1 MNLKYI
7 LKRKKEIMA
16 KVQNVELS
24 YNDIFHAIQSSEKIQ
39 KSLDRQLELQKEI
52 EKYRDAQSAHRIR
65 NPFLRLVNE
74 FLKNTLGIDLSPAPA
89 IPEDLKKEFN
99 EQKKMFDT
107 AARDVL
113 NTIRKMEY
121 VRMVQLGISQTDA
134 KNLVKKYRISE
145 PEKFKELIL
154 GEYETD
160 YREAMKNNETPI
172 KYTNLREWEIEEKN
186 LRKTTVRDDCMR
198 LAHKL
203 QLNLVTSDRTL
214 DSEGNYHQNFVYD
227 VNETHIEG
235 DLYSPEDTNKLREEL
250 DDVSHT
256 VDRMLNKDFKDILPK
271 IKELEEHAKDAGCF
285 LQISKDGVLSLSY
298 FDEMGDE
305 HVPYSVSLDGN
316 ESVFFEECLANIG
329 IREQEIEKSLN
340 DNDYNVLE
348 YEDISPA
355 SNLEENLDQWD
366 SGQSDGDNR
375 FIDPDMLYDI
385 ADDMD
390 DLAP

>member
-1 MNLKYI
+1 
-7 LKRKKEIMA
+7 
-16 KVQNVELS
+16 
-24 YNDIFHAIQSSEKIQ
+24 
-39 KSLDRQLELQKEI
+39 
-52 EKYRDAQSAHRIR
+52 
-65 NPFLRLVNE
+65 
-74 FLKNTLGIDLSPAPA
+74 LGIDLSPAPA

-134 KNLVKKYRISE
+134 KDLIKKYRISE

-154 GEYETD
+154 GEYD
-160 YREAMKNNETPI
+160 GNYREAMKFNETPV
-172 KYTNLREWEIEEKN
+172 KYKDMNEWNIEEKN
-186 LRKTTVRDDCMR
+186 LRKTAVRDDGLR

-203 QLNLVTSDRTL
+203 QLNIVTSDRTL

-256 VDRMLNKDFKDILPK
+256 VDRMLNREFKDILPK

-375 FIDPDMLYDI
+375 FIDPDMLYDMS
-385 ADDMD
+385 DDMD
-390 DLAP
+390 DLVP

>member
-1 MNLKYI
+1 MKKGN
-7 LKRKKEIMA
+7 RKMA
-16 KVQNVELS
+16 KVHNVELS
-24 YNDIFHAIQSSEKIQ
+24 YSDIFHAIQSSEKIQ
-39 KSLDRQLELQKEI
+39 TSLDRQLEIQKEI
-52 EKYRDAQSAHRIR
+52 EKYRDAQSAQRIR
-65 NPFLRLVNE
+65 NPILRLMNE

-89 IPEDLKKEFN
+89 IPEDLQKKFN
-99 EQKKMFDT
+99 EQKEMFDT
-107 AARDVL
+107 ASRDVL

-134 KNLVKKYRISE
+134 KDLIEKYRISE

-154 GEYETD
+154 GEYD
-160 YREAMKNNETPI
+160 GNYREAMRFNETPV
-172 KYTNLREWEIEEKN
+172 KYKDMNEWNIEEKN
-186 LRKTTVRDDCMR
+186 LRKTAVRDDCLR

-203 QLNLVTSDRTL
+203 QLNIVTSDRTL
-214 DSEGNYHQNFVYD
+214 DSEGNYHQNFVYVVD
-227 VNETHIEG
+227 ETHIEG

-256 VDRMLNKDFKDILPK
+256 VDRMLNREFKDILPN

-305 HVPYSVSLDGN
+305 HVPYSISLEGN

-348 YEDISPA
+348 YEDVSPA

-366 SGQSDGDNR
+366 YGQNDEGNR
-375 FIDPDMLYDI
+375 FIDQDMFYDM

>member
-134 KNLVKKYRISE
+134 KDLIKKYRISE

-154 GEYETD
+154 GEYD
-160 YREAMKNNETPI
+160 GNYREAMKFNETPV
-172 KYTNLREWEIEEKN
+172 KYKDMNEWNIEEKN
-186 LRKTTVRDDCMR
+186 LRKTAVRDDCLR

-203 QLNLVTSDRTL
+203 QLNIVTSDRTL

-227 VNETHIEG
+227 ANDTHIEG

-305 HVPYSVSLDGN
+305 HVPYSVSLEDN

-366 SGQSDGDNR
+366 FGQSDGDNR

>member
-1 MNLKYI
+1 
-7 LKRKKEIMA
+7 MA

-74 FLKNTLGIDLSPAPA
+74 FLKNTLGIDLSPTPA

-160 YREAMKNNETPI
+160 YRKAMKFNETPV
-172 KYTNLREWEIEEKN
+172 KYKDMNEWNIEEKN
-186 LRKTTVRDDCMR
+186 LRKTAVRDDCLR

-203 QLNLVTSDRTL
+203 QLNIVTSDRTL

-227 VNETHIEG
+227 ANDTHIEG

-305 HVPYSVSLDGN
+305 HVPYSVSLEDN

-329 IREQEIEKSLN
+329 IREQEIEEGLSGN
-340 DNDYNVLE
+340 SHNVLE
-348 YEDISPA
+348 YEDVSPA
-355 SNLEENLDQWD
+355 LNLEENFDQWD
-366 SGQSDGDNR
+366 SGQNDEGNR
-375 FIDPDMLYDI
+375 FIDQDMFYDM
-385 ADDMD
+385 ADDMA